1 MADRV
6 RLKPPERIFSMV
18 RTTLLALA
26 LALGGAAPWAGS
38 LADLVTAAWA
48 ADEGDAGGMADPN
61 GLRTNAGNHA
71 DPNGLSAESDA
82 GNMVDPNG

>member
-1 MADRV
+1 MADRA

-48 ADEGDAGGMADPN
+48 ADEGDAGNMADPD
-61 GLRTNAGNHA
+61 GIRANAGGHA

-82 GNMVDPNG
+82 GNHADPNG

>member
-1 MADRV
+1 
-6 RLKPPERIFSMV
+6 MV

-26 LALGGAAPWAGS
+26 LALSGGAPWAGG

-48 ADEGDAGGMADPN
+48 ADEGDAGNMADPD
-61 GLRTNAGNHA
+61 GIRTNAGNHA

-82 GNMVDPNG
+82 GGHADPNG